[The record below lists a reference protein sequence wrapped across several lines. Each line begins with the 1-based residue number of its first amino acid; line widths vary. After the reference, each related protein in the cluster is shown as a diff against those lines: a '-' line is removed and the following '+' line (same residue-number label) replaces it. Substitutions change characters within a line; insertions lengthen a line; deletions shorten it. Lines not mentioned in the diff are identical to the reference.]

1 MSKLEFASLSHCEG
15 LLSPI
20 PVSSPPRVR
29 KWLPAW
35 LRHIRCNLDTPKIP
49 PIACR
54 VTTPLVFTTWR
65 HFLATHPDQEMV
77 QFFLQ
82 GLVTGF
88 KVGFNYHHASL
99 RPTKKN
105 LRSALEHPDV
115 VQEYLKN
122 EIREKRVIGP
132 FEKGMIPLAQINRF
146 GVKSK
151 ISPAP

>member
-1 MSKLEFASLSHCEG
+1 MILWLQSPTSLFPPVDQVLLEGGYDLSKLEFASLLHCEQ

-20 PVSSPPRVR
+20 PVSNPPRAR

-35 LRHIRCNLDTPKIP
+35 IRHIRSNPDTPNVP

-99 RPTKKN
+99 RPAKKN
-105 LRSALEHPDV
+105 LRSAPEHPDV
-115 VQEYLKN
+115 LQEYTLEMKYG
-122 EIREKRVIGP
+122 R
-132 FEKGMIPLAQINRF
+132 KG
-146 GVKSK
+146 
-151 ISPAP
+151 